1 VIEWRSLTLIEQTLM
16 RGAFSGHRL
25 ANQIHHYGEALR
37 WTGSADSLPHSYTTD
52 EVLALV
58 PRFSEAAL
66 GLAARGLLFVRE
78 AAGPW
83 AQDAD
88 PTLSGHVLAAVLT
101 EPGSWIWEPGTGG
114 RYFLDAPRAVRERWW
129 TDALP
134 AAEIQDLPDFGA
146 LSKAQR
152 EILVCAVEG
161 SGMLTG
167 MFGIW
172 DDPPGELEAAERAA
186 WIDRQL
192 APLTEFVHKGW
203 IEVRYLP
210 GDGSYTVIPLEA
222 LSEAFA
228 DPVLRLGGDDMF
240 IGATCVFTLAGRAVW
255 RRGWSRDWNRVLR
268 IE

>member
-1 VIEWRSLTLIEQTLM
+1 VIEWKSLTLIEQTLM
-16 RGAFSGHRL
+16 RGALSGHRV

-37 WTGSADSLPHSYTTD
+37 WADSADSLPRSYTTD

-58 PRFSEAAL
+58 PQFSAAAL
-66 GLAARGLLFVRE
+66 GLADRDLLFLRE
-78 AAGPW
+78 TIGPW
-83 AQDAD
+83 IQDTD
-88 PTLSGHVLAAVLT
+88 PTLSGHALAAVLS
-101 EPGSWIWEPGTGG
+101 EPGSWIWDPETGG
-114 RYFLDAPRAVRERWW
+114 HYFLDAPQAVRERWW

-134 AAEIQDLPDFGA
+134 ATEVRYLPEFGE

-172 DDPPGELEAAERAA
+172 EDPPGELEEAERAA

-192 APLTEFVHKGW
+192 APLAEFVRKGW
-203 IEVRYLP
+203 IEVRHLP
-210 GDGSYTVIPLEA
+210 GDDSYTVIPLA
-222 LSEAFA
+222 QLSEAFA

-240 IGATCVFTLAGRAVW
+240 IGATCVFTLAGRDVW
-255 RRGWSRDWNRVLR
+255 RSGWSRDWNRILR
-268 IE
+268 IG